1 MRFLKTMKS
10 VPEEL
15 KLDETK
21 DKNLALNCYDIYQSR
36 QSECQKLVMNEELK
50 KREKLDKL
58 LNNHY

>member
-1 MRFLKTMKS
+1 MKS